1 MVIVSLP
8 PLLHQYGTVL
18 CLLRVSARLIGG
30 GSGSG
35 RCQKRFTAN
44 VSGKRDKGE
53 ELGVNKSS
61 LVPAR
66 KYLELRVH
74 KQSW

>member
-8 PLLHQYGTVL
+8 PLLHQYL

-35 RCQKRFTAN
+35 
-44 VSGKRDKGE
+44 VE
-53 ELGVNKSS
+53 GVKKDSQQTSAVNEIKE
-61 LVPAR
+61 
-66 KYLELRVH
+66 KN
-74 KQSW
+74 